1 MIEGHSLAYSDVYLK
16 PRYSE
21 LRSRADADVSVEFLG
36 RKFKAPWIPSNME
49 SVLDAK
55 TAHWLSENGY
65 FYIFHRFGKTHDHP
79 LNFVRD
85 MNRGGAVAKLI
96 SISVGVGKE
105 AKQLIDSICWEQ
117 HMVDYI
123 TIDVAM
129 GHHILVKE
137 MIEYIKKAPFKS
149 HWGPY
154 VADSLAIRDG
164 VAGQG
169 RGFTSVPLSYQPKI
183 IAGNVCTP
191 EAVKDLASWGADC
204 VKVGIAGGHACST
217 KNMTGFHIPMFSCV
231 KKCYDMGGV
240 GQLPP
245 YDNRPYYGDGVM
257 IPDPK
262 VIEEGRKKLR
272 AQVPII
278 ADGGIRE
285 NGDIAKA
292 LTAGATM
299 VMAGSLF
306 AACIDAPGENVHKEG
321 QIEACI
327 SLLTSPRG
335 ENPLSREEAE
345 KIAREESTVIAKRYY
360 GSASAK
366 QKGSDTHVEG
376 FEIEIPC
383 NGMTYAEKYHQLE
396 DSLRSAISYAGGKD
410 LSAFKDVSIVVTK

>member
-1 MIEGHSLAYSDVYLK
+1 MPSLNYSDVFLI

-21 LRSRADADVSVEFLG
+21 LRSRADANLSVEFLG
-36 RKFKAPWIPSNME
+36 RRFTAPWVPANMS
-49 SVLDAK
+49 SVLDADI
-55 TAHWLSENGY
+55 ARWLSEHDY
-65 FYIFHRFGKTHDHP
+65 FYVMHRFGDT
-79 LNFVRD
+79 LNFVRRA
-85 MNRGGAVAKLI
+85 NHEQWRLV
-96 SISVGVGKE
+96 SISVGVKE
-105 AKQLIDSICWEQ
+105 GDKALLKAICAEGL
-117 HMVDYI
+117 MVDYI

-137 MIEYIKKAPFKS
+137 MIAHIKGLDFKS

-154 VADSLAIRDG
+154 VADSLAIRNG
-164 VAGQG
+164 VGGPG
-169 RGFTSVPLSYQPKI
+169 RGLTSVLLSYKPKI

-191 EAVKDLASWGADC
+191 EAVKDLASWGADA
-204 VKVGIAGGHACST
+204 VKVGIAGGYACST

-245 YDNRPYYGDGVM
+245 YDNRSYYGDGVI
-257 IPDPK
+257 IPDQK
-262 VIEEGRKKLR
+262 ALEEARKKFC

-306 AACIDAPGENVHKEG
+306 AACIDAPGENVYKEG

-335 ENPLSREEAE
+335 ENPLSREDAE
-345 KIAREESTVIAKRYY
+345 KIARQESIVIAKRYY
-360 GSASAK
+360 GSASAR

>member
-21 LRSRADADVSVEFLG
+21 LRSRADADLSVEFLG
-36 RKFKAPWIPSNME
+36 RTFVAPWIPSNME
-49 SVLDAK
+49 SVLDINIARR
-55 TAHWLSENGY
+55 LSESGY
-65 FYIFHRFGKTHDHP
+65 PYIMHRFGDTYDFVKTA
-79 LNFVRD
+79 
-85 MNRGGAVAKLI
+85 NREQWRLI
-96 SISVGVGKE
+96 SISVGV
-105 AKQLIDSICWEQ
+105 KQADKDLLARIAREQLRVDWIC
-117 HMVDYI
+117 
-123 TIDVAM
+123 IDVAQ
-129 GHHILVKE
+129 GHHVLVKE
-137 MIEYIKKAPFKS
+137 IIEYIKGLPFRS
-149 HWGPY
+149 VWRIY
-154 VADSLAIRDG
+154 DSG
-164 VAGQG
+164 
-169 RGFTSVPLSYQPKI
+169 TSIACSYLPKI

-191 EAVKDLASWGADC
+191 EAVKDLASWGADA

-231 KKCYDMGGV
+231 RECYENGNIQDFPEPLHGK
-240 GQLPP
+240 LPFRD
-245 YDNRPYYGDGVM
+245 YS
-257 IPDPK
+257 
-262 VIEEGRKKLR
+262 

-306 AACIDAPGENVHKEG
+306 AACIDAPGENVYKEG

-335 ENPLSREEAE
+335 ENPLSREDAE
-345 KIAREESTVIAKRYY
+345 KIAKQESTVIAKRYY

-366 QKGSDTHVEG
+366 QKGSDTYVEG
-376 FEIEIPC
+376 FEVEIPC

-410 LSAFKDVSIVVTK
+410 LSAFEDVSIVVTK